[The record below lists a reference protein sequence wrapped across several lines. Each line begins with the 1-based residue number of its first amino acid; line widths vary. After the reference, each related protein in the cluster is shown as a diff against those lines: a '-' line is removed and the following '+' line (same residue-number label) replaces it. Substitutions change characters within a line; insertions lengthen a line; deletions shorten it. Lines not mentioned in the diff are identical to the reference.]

1 VKWLLDTN
9 VVSEGVRKQ
18 PNSRVVNW
26 IAAEP
31 TSDTAI
37 SIVTL
42 AELREGASTVQ
53 EEAKRDRFA
62 KWIDTEIVDTFGNR
76 TLPLTTEILI
86 AWLDLSRKLRA
97 RGRTRDPADLL
108 IAATARVHNLTLVT
122 RNSRHFA
129 STGVVVYDP
138 WNNET
143 HRTELA

>member
-1 VKWLLDTN
+1 MKWLLDTN

>member
-129 STGVVVYDP
+129 GTGVVVYDP